1 MHPKGFFWQICAVF
15 ILLASAAGLIVR
27 RLPLAD
33 ELPLLTEILLLA
45 LLLAPLAALAAWLLS
60 RRLGGPLDEIRAG
73 IEELARNAASPPR
86 RFRWARRSFREID
99 RLAGAVTR
107 LTEELALRLNA
118 AEHERSELE
127 AVFSSMV
134 EGVMVIDDEERL
146 LSINKAAARLFE
158 IPAAA
163 VARRTCLEAV
173 RNLDLHRFAQQSLRA
188 ERPIEGEIVLRG
200 EEGRNTYL
208 QAHGVRIRM
217 RESARPGALIVLND
231 VTRLRRL
238 ENIRRDFVAN
248 VSHELK
254 TPITT
259 IKGFSETLRD
269 GALAQPEEAG
279 RFVEIILKNAD
290 RLHAIVEDLLTLSRI
305 EEQGEHT
312 EIVLEQAPLA
322 GVLAAA
328 VEACG
333 LKAKEKMIRMK
344 LAVAEGLSARIN
356 APLLEQAV
364 TNLLVNAVKYSHSG
378 GEIILRAGRKEK
390 GPEGGRPRIE
400 VQDFGVG
407 IEAHHLPRLFERF
420 YRSDKARSRKL
431 GGTGLGL
438 AIVKHIVQ
446 AHGGEV
452 AVKSEPG
459 RGSTFTILLPT
470 D

>member
-1 MHPKGFFWQICAVF
+1 MHPKGFFWQICGVLIIF
-15 ILLASAAGLIVR
+15 VIVAGFIVR
-27 RLPLAD
+27 RLPLAG
-33 ELPLLTEILLLA
+33 ELPLMTEMILLA
-45 LLLAPLAALAAWLLS
+45 LVLAPLAAFAAWLLS
-60 RRLGGPLDEIRAG
+60 RRLGGPLNEIRAG
-73 IEELARNAASPPR
+73 IEELAKNSFSPPR
-86 RFRWARRSFREID
+86 RFRWARHSFREID
-99 RLAGAVTR
+99 RLAGALTR
-107 LTEELALRLNA
+107 LTEELADRLNA
-118 AEHERSELE
+118 AEQERSELE

-134 EGVMVIDDEERL
+134 EAVMVINHEETL
-146 LSINKAAARLFE
+146 VSINKAAARLFE
-158 IPAAA
+158 IPASA
-163 VARRTCLEAV
+163 VGKKNCLEAV
-173 RNLDLHRFAQQSLRA
+173 RNLELHRFAQQSLRA

-279 RFVEIILKNAD
+279 RFVEIILKNSD

-305 EEQGEHT
+305 EEQGDNT
-312 EIVLEQAPLA
+312 EIALEREPLA
-322 GVLAAA
+322 GVLSAALEVCA
-328 VEACG
+328 
-333 LKAKEKMIRMK
+333 LKAKEKEIGMR
-344 LAVAEGLSARIN
+344 LEAEPGLTARIN

-364 TNLLVNAVKYSHSG
+364 TNLLVNAIKYSHPG
-378 GEIILRAGRKEK
+378 GEIILRAKAEAG
-390 GPEGGRPRIE
+390 GANGGRLRIE
-400 VQDFGVG
+400 VRDFGVG

-452 AVKSEPG
+452 AVQSEPG
-459 RGSTFTILLPT
+459 RGSTFTILLPPG
-470 D
+470 